1 MKRLFAAAALIAM
14 LIVSAH
20 AQVPTYATFLATAVG
35 GSPMIVVPQK
45 QGGVINVGQAFGE
58 IAEPYINAAVNS
70 LIMAGLT
77 WLFWLLRTKLNI
89 NIDAEHRA
97 SITAAA
103 QRQAASLIAD
113 GKVALQGKTITVDNE
128 ALAEAAN
135 AALVAAPDAA
145 ARFGLTPES
154 VAKRIVDF
162 IPQSTAGAAIIAAS
176 PTAKAGS

>member
-1 MKRLFAAAALIAM
+1 
-14 LIVSAH
+14 
-20 AQVPTYATFLATAVG
+20 
-35 GSPMIVVPQK
+35 
-45 QGGVINVGQAFGE
+45 
-58 IAEPYINAAVNS
+58 
-70 LIMAGLT
+70 MAGLT

-135 AALVAAPDAA
+135 AALAAAPDAA